1 VLHLRLEQRQ
11 SQKIVITPQLRQ
23 AIKLLQ
29 LSALELQSYIENEI
43 RENPLLSAEDRPG
56 DDIPSALSAPD
67 IAVNGAGEDL
77 PAFDSREGGAV
88 EINVEWEPQS
98 PGDGVYEA
106 TPPAVPDQLA
116 TDWSSVGAG
125 GQTNFGGSEFDPLAT
140 ASPPLSLAGHLNEQA
155 QLAFTSP
162 QDKAIAGYLID
173 LVDADG
179 YIRADLYEVCE
190 ALGIEFEE
198 AERVLATLQTF
209 DPCGICARDLAE
221 CLTIQL
227 RERNRFDPF
236 MQRLLDHLDLIAAC
250 DFQRLKKV
258 CGVDQDDLREMIGEL
273 RQLNPRPGAC
283 FEVTEI
289 ETLVPDVIVRRGPDG
304 TWKAELNPSA
314 APSLSVDRAYYA
326 SLKARCRSD
335 TDRSYLSDRLS
346 SANWLVKS
354 LEQRLTT
361 ILKVATAVV
370 EEQSA
375 FFDHGVRH
383 LKPLN
388 LRQIAT
394 KIGMH
399 ESTVSR
405 VTSNKAIAT
414 PRGVF
419 EMKYFFTSAIA
430 SASAS
435 SEAHS
440 SEAVR
445 DRIKEFILNER
456 PAEILSD
463 DRIVTLLKAEGIDIA
478 RRTVAKYREA
488 LRIPSSATRRR
499 QKRSAYAA

>member
-1 VLHLRLEQRQ
+1 VLQLRLEPRQ

-29 LSALELQSYIENEI
+29 LSAIELQSYIENEI
-43 RENPLLSAEDRPG
+43 RENPLLSGDERG
-56 DDIPSALSAPD
+56 DDSLPPPSSAPE
-67 IAVNGAGEDL
+67 ITASGNGEADV
-77 PAFDSREGGAV
+77 PAFDAREGGAV
-88 EINVEWEPQS
+88 EINVEYEPQS
-98 PGDGVYEA
+98 PGDALYESTA
-106 TPPAVPDQLA
+106 HEPAFDA
-116 TDWSSVGAG
+116 
-125 GQTNFGGSEFDPLAT
+125 GSEWAVTGGKSAASAGDDFDPFAT
-140 ASPPLSLAGHLNEQA
+140 IAPSVSLASHLAEQA
-155 QLAFTSP
+155 QLAFSGD
-162 QDKAIAGYLID
+162 QDRFIASYLID
-173 LVDADG
+173 LVDSSGYVRTPLEEVADTLS
-179 YIRADLYEVCE
+179 I
-190 ALGIEFEE
+190 GIDDVQ
-198 AERVLATLQTF
+198 RILSVLQSF
-209 DPCGICARDLAE
+209 DPPGICARNLAE
-221 CLTIQL
+221 CFALQL
-227 RERNRFDPF
+227 KEKDRFDPY
-236 MQRLLDHLDLIAAC
+236 MERLLNHLDLIAAG
-250 DFQRLKKV
+250 DFHRLRRL
-258 CGVDQDDLREMIGEL
+258 CGVDTEDLRDMIAEL
-273 RQLNPRPGAC
+273 RQLNPKPGAG
-283 FEVTEI
+283 FEAGHA
-289 ETLVPDVIVRRGPDG
+289 ETLIPDVIVKRGPG
-304 TWKAELNPSA
+304 GAWRAELNPNA

-326 SLKARCRSD
+326 SLKARCRSES
-335 TDRSYLSDRLS
+335 DRSYLSERLS

-354 LEQRLTT
+354 LEQRLST
-361 ILKVATAVV
+361 ILKVAAAVV

-383 LKPLN
+383 LRPLN
-388 LRQIAT
+388 LRHIAA

-430 SASAS
+430 AAGLS

-445 DRIKEFILNER
+445 DRIKEFISNEN

-499 QKRSAYAA
+499 QKRTACAA